1 MKSFKK
7 TLVHSGAF
15 AAGLFAAVTVW
26 QNVKVKTTRYTLT
39 AAHLPR
45 AFDGFRIALL
55 SDIHSRDFGGRQEQ
69 LMRRIRGIRPDLI
82 VVAGD
87 WVDARRGCLDTCL
100 EQARLLRRVAPVCGV
115 YGNHEL
121 RRIAASGRDEIGP
134 ALERAGVQLLH
145 TSGTRVEKDGAFIN
159 LIGVEDPAGLPERPR
174 RSQMTQAVDEML
186 ARVTHGVAPDEFTI
200 LLAHRPEFLTLY
212 AGYPIDLVTAG
223 HAHGGQVRLPGVGG
237 LFAPGQGL
245 FPKYT
250 GGRYDQGDTAMI
262 VSRGLGGYAPVRI
275 FNMPEVVA
283 ITLRTQKKTG
293 RR

>member
-1 MKSFKK
+1 MKKNH
-7 TLVHSGAF
+7 LVCSGAV
-15 AAGLFAAVTVW
+15 ALFAAVTVW
-26 QNVKVKTTRYTLT
+26 QNVRVKTTRYTLT
-39 AAHLPR
+39 AGHLPR

-55 SDIHSRDFGGRQEQ
+55 SDIHSRDFGRGQDQ

-87 WVDARRGCLDTCL
+87 WVDARRGSLDTCL
-100 EQARLLRRVAPVCGV
+100 EQARLLRRIAPVCGV

-121 RRIAASGRDEIGP
+121 RRIADEGRDRIGP
-134 ALERAGVQLLH
+134 ALARAGVQMLR
-145 TSGTRVEKDGAFIN
+145 TSGTRVEKDGAYLN

-174 RSQMTQAVDEML
+174 RSQMNQAVGEML
-186 ARVTHGVAPDEFTI
+186 ARVMHGVAPDDFTI
-200 LLAHRPEFLTLY
+200 LLAHRPEFFALY
-212 AGYPIDLVTAG
+212 AGYPIDLVAAG

-250 GGRYDQGDTAMI
+250 GGRYDRDGTAMI

-275 FNMPEVVA
+275 CNMPEVVA
-283 ITLRTQKKTG
+283 ITLRTEKKTG

>member
-1 MKSFKK
+1 MR
-7 TLVHSGAF
+7 LRPQMCL
-15 AAGLFAAVTVW
+15 AAGRMPKPVS
-26 QNVKVKTTRYTLT
+26 YT
-39 AAHLPR
+39 HL
-45 AFDGFRIALL
+45 DVYK
-55 SDIHSRDFGGRQEQ
+55 RQ
-69 LMRRIRGIRPDLI
+69 
-82 VVAGD
+82 
-87 WVDARRGCLDTCL
+87 
-100 EQARLLRRVAPVCGV
+100 V

-223 HAHGGQVRLPGVGG
+223 HAHGGQVQSL
-237 LFAPGQGL
+237 
-245 FPKYT
+245 
-250 GGRYDQGDTAMI
+250 I
-262 VSRGLGGYAPVRI
+262 HI
-275 FNMPEVVA
+275 
-283 ITLRTQKKTG
+283 
-293 RR
+293 